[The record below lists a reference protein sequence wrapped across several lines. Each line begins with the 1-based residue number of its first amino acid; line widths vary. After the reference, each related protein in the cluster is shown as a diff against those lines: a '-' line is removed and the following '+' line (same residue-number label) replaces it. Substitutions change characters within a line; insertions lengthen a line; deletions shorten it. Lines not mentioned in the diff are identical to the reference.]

1 MTQHAYLFPGQG
13 SQFVGMGK
21 DLYCTNQHAQS
32 LFQRANQIL
41 GFDITEWMFAGS
53 EEGLQQTH
61 IAQPAIFI
69 HSTVLAATTP
79 DFNPTMVAGHSL
91 GELSALVA
99 SRILTFEAGLQL
111 VITRSQAMQQACET
125 QPGTMAAVLGL
136 SDEIVQTT
144 CAHIPSLVIPANY
157 NCPGQIVIS
166 GTSEGVATACKQLQ
180 QAGAKKVIPLKVAG
194 GFHSPLMKT
203 AQAQLKQAIDKTTFQ
218 QGICPI
224 YQNATGLPTDD
235 PQQIQAQLLQQ
246 LISPVLW
253 TQTIQHMID
262 DGATSFVECGPGKVL
277 QGLVKKINNQVSVA
291 GMA

>member
-1 MTQHAYLFPGQG
+1 MTHLGYLFPGQG
-13 SQFVGMGK
+13 SQFLGMGK
-21 DLYCTNQHAQS
+21 DLYHSNPHAQL

-41 GFDITEWMFAGS
+41 GFDITECMFAGS
-53 EEGLQQTH
+53 EEALQQTH

-69 HSTVLAATTP
+69 HSTVLAATAP

-99 SRILTFEAGLQL
+99 IGVLTFEAGLRL
-111 VITRSQAMQQACET
+111 VIKRSKAMQQACEA

-166 GTSEGVATACKQLQ
+166 GTSEGVAEACEQLQ
-180 QAGAKKVIPLKVAG
+180 QAGAKKVVPLKVAG
-194 GFHSPLMKT
+194 GFHSPLMQA
-203 AQAQLKQAIDKTTFQ
+203 AQAQLKQAIDQTTFQ

-224 YQNATGLPTDD
+224 YQNATGFPTHD
-235 PQQIQAQLLQQ
+235 PLKIQAQLLQQ

-277 QGLVKKINNQVSVA
+277 QGLIKKINNQVSVA
-291 GMA
+291 SIA

>member
-21 DLYCTNQHAQS
+21 DLYCTHQHAQL
-32 LFQRANQIL
+32 LFQQANQIL

-53 EEGLQQTH
+53 EEALQQTH

-69 HSTVLAATTP
+69 HSTVLAAVTP
-79 DFNPTMVAGHSL
+79 DFNPAMVAGHSL

-99 SRILTFEAGLQL
+99 SGVLSFEAGLRL
-111 VITRSQAMQQACET
+111 VIARSKAMQQACEE
-125 QPGTMAAVLGL
+125 QPGAMAAVLGL

-144 CAHIPSLVIPANY
+144 CAHIPALVIPANY

-166 GTSEGVATACKQLQ
+166 GTTAGVAAACAQLQ
-180 QAGAKKVIPLKVAG
+180 EAGAKKVVPLKVAG

-203 AQAQLKQAIDKTTFQ
+203 AQAQLKAAIDQTTFQ
-218 QGICPI
+218 QGTCPI

-235 PQQIQAQLLQQ
+235 PLQIQAQLLGQ

-262 DGATSFVECGPGKVL
+262 DGASSFVECGPGKVL
-277 QGLVKKINNQVSVA
+277 QGLVKKINPQVAIAGVA
-291 GMA
+291 

>member
-21 DLYCTNQHAQS
+21 DLYYTHQHAQS
-32 LFQRANQIL
+32 LFQQANQIL

-53 EEGLQQTH
+53 EEALQQTH

-69 HSTVLAATTP
+69 HSTVLAAVTL
-79 DFNPTMVAGHSL
+79 DFNPAMVAGHSL

-99 SRILTFEAGLQL
+99 SGVLTFEAGLRL
-111 VITRSQAMQQACET
+111 VMARSKAMQQACEE
-125 QPGTMAAVLGL
+125 QPGAMAAVLGL

-144 CAHIPSLVIPANY
+144 CGHIPDLVIPANY

-166 GTSEGVATACKQLQ
+166 GTTAGVAAACAHLQ
-180 QAGAKKVIPLKVAG
+180 EAGAKKVVPLKVAG

-203 AQAQLKQAIDKTTFQ
+203 AQAQLKAAIDQTTFQ

-235 PQQIQAQLLQQ
+235 PLQIQAQLLEQ

-262 DGATSFVECGPGKVL
+262 DGASSFVECGPGKVL
-277 QGLVKKINNQVSVA
+277 QGLVKKINPQVAIA
-291 GMA
+291 GIA